1 MFQGQG
7 MSVVCLGRCS
17 WAKVSA
23 ALGAKQLML
32 PNFVTR
38 TGGDFPQECL
48 GKKKKVLP
56 KTAALPQYPWP
67 EQAGVR
73 K

>member
-38 TGGDFPQECL
+38 TGGDFPQVCL
-48 GKKKKVLP
+48 GKKKKKFYLKQLLCP
-56 KTAALPQYPWP
+56 STLGQSKL
-67 EQAGVR
+67 G
-73 K
+73 

>member
-38 TGGDFPQECL
+38 TGEDFPQECL
-48 GKKKKVLP
+48 GKKKKFYLKQLLCP
-56 KTAALPQYPWP
+56 STLGQSKL
-67 EQAGVR
+67 G
-73 K
+73 